1 MTPIILTLISS
12 LLPIV
17 VTELQNLTG
26 LSPAVGTLIDGL
38 GTAATGLATTLTSS
52 PATAPAVLTALGAT
66 MTVLQTELAGNGQ
79 ATNALIY
86 LGAFDAAVQ
95 AGLAA
100 SKITAVDPTLL
111 APVVAA

>member
-1 MTPIILTLISS
+1 
-12 LLPIV
+12 
-17 VTELQNLTG
+17 
-26 LSPAVGTLIDGL
+26 
-38 GTAATGLATTLTSS
+38 
-52 PATAPAVLTALGAT
+52 